1 MLRKLTLALIAAV
14 ALSAALAPTTAS
26 ARGSGWSGSGSSRS
40 FHDHSPRLGTRFIG
54 PAVQKDFRRHH
65 WHGFGI
71 GYIGP
76 AYVGATYLG
85 PGYLDQGCYVVRRVR
100 TPYGYRLRTINV
112 CVYY

>member
-1 MLRKLTLALIAAV
+1 MLRKLTLVLLAAV
-14 ALSAALAPTTAS
+14 ALSAALAPTTSS
-26 ARGSGWSGSGSSRS
+26 ARGGGWSGSGGSRG
-40 FHDHSPRLGTRFIG
+40 FHNHSPRLGTRFIG
-54 PAVQKDFRRHH
+54 PPVQRDFRRHH
-65 WHGFGI
+65 WHGI

-76 AYVGATYLG
+76 AYIGTTYLG